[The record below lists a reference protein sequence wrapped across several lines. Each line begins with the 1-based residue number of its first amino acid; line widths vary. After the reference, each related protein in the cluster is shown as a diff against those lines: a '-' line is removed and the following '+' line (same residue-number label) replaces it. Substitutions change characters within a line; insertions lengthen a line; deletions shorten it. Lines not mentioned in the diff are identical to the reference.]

1 MKLVSELSSAA
12 AYPLRSSNL
21 PETERRGLEA
31 RMMDL
36 IARIRAFELELLD
49 LFSQGKLSGTTH
61 TYVGQEVCAAGLY
74 AAIDPERDAVFTNH
88 RCHGHFLAYG
98 GPMPSLL
105 AEIMGKFGGTCGGR
119 GGSQHLCYRRFFSQ
133 GIQGGSMP
141 IAAGY
146 AYLFKQ
152 RQTGGLVVA
161 HIGDGTLGEGIV
173 YETLNLVSLL
183 SLPLLIVLEYN
194 GVAQSTDT
202 ARTTAGDTE
211 ARFRAFGLET
221 DRRRA
226 ADPLALAG
234 HFAEVAQHVRGGRP
248 FVQILDTFRLMPH
261 SKGDDDR
268 PADLLKQAWK
278 QDYFQGLLDR
288 GDSYAH
294 TAWDQARAEVRQL
307 VTNLEGQSQ
316 AELGAVRAYAEP
328 AQPLFT
334 SSADLLPRAD
344 QGDTQRRINELLGM
358 GLDQCLASDS
368 EVLLLGEDLLDP
380 YGGAFKV
387 ARGLSTKYPTR
398 VFSTPISEA
407 AIVGF
412 GNGFAL
418 AGGKAVVEI
427 MFGDFVA
434 LAADQIINQA
444 AKAHFMYGGQVTVPN
459 TIRLVSGGY
468 RGYGPTHSQSLESL
482 FCGVAGLKVV
492 ALSRRHRPQTLLRA
506 AVLDDPTPVVFV
518 ENKLLYS
525 LRPHAAAPVGFHF
538 RPTAPAQAGHYPSL
552 AFSTVEAGKT
562 ADVTV
567 VTYGGM
573 TDMVEEALEHLLLEE
588 ELDFDYFI
596 LTQLSPLHL
605 DEVIASAART
615 QHLVTLEEGP
625 LAFGIGGEVVARVTD
640 ALGGRGLKTA
650 RVGAR
655 DMPIASA
662 RHQEREV
669 LPSWDDI
676 IAAILKT
683 V

>member
-1 MKLVSELSSAA
+1 MKLVSELVNAA
-12 AYPLRSSNL
+12 VHPLRSANL
-21 PETERRGLEA
+21 PEIEREGLQT
-31 RMMDL
+31 RMIDL

-74 AAIDPERDAVFTNH
+74 TAIDPERDAVFTNH

-98 GPMPSLL
+98 GPISSLL
-105 AEIMGKFGGTCGGR
+105 AEIMGKAGGTCGGR

-146 AYLFKQ
+146 AYLFKR

-183 SLPLLIVLEYN
+183 SLPLLIVLEHN

-202 ARTTAGDTE
+202 ARTTAGDIE

-221 DRRRA
+221 DRRQA
-226 ADPLALAG
+226 SDPLALAG
-234 HFAEVAQHVRGGRP
+234 HFAEITQQVRGGRP

-268 PADLLKQAWK
+268 PVETVKKAWK

-288 GDSYAH
+288 GDAH
-294 TAWDQARAEVRQL
+294 AKGAWDRARAEVRQL
-307 VTNLEGQSQ
+307 VTSLESQ
-316 AELGAVRAYAEP
+316 PEAEIAAPTAYAEP
-328 AQPLFT
+328 SRPLFSC
-334 SSADLLPRAD
+334 SSDLLARTEE
-344 QGDTQRRINELLGM
+344 GDTRRRINELLGM
-358 GLDQCLASDS
+358 GLDQCLADDS

-387 ARGLSTKYPTR
+387 SRGLSTKYPTR

-427 MFGDFVA
+427 MFGDFAA
-434 LAADQIINQA
+434 LAADQIVNQA

-468 RGYGPTHSQSLESL
+468 RGYGPTHSQSLEGM

-492 ALSRRHRPQTLLRA
+492 ALSRRHCPRTLLRA
-506 AVLDDPTPVVFV
+506 AVLDDPNPVVFV

-525 LRPHAAAPVGFHF
+525 LRPHVAPPVGFHF
-538 RPTAPAQAGHYPSL
+538 RPTAPANAGHYPSL
-552 AFSTVEAGKT
+552 AFSTVESGQA

-567 VTYGGM
+567 VTYGGI
-573 TDMVEEALEHLLLEE
+573 TDLVEEALEHLILEE

-605 DEVIASAART
+605 DEVVASTTRT
-615 QHLVTLEEGP
+615 RRLVTIEEGA
-625 LAFGIGGEVVARVTD
+625 LAFGIGGEVLARVGESV
-640 ALGGRGLKTA
+640 GGRGLKTA

-655 DMPIASA
+655 DLPIPSA
-662 RHQEREV
+662 RRQERKV
-669 LPSWDDI
+669 LPSREDI
-676 IAAILKT
+676 IAAILRT

>member
-1 MKLVSELSSAA
+1 MNGISPLTTVAVH
-12 AYPLRSSNL
+12 PLRSSSLSATAWEEL
-21 PETERRGLEA
+21 PK
-31 RMMDL
+31 RMIEL
-36 IARIRAFELELLD
+36 IARIRAFELALLD

-74 AAIDPERDAVFTNH
+74 ACIDPERDAVFTNH

-98 GPMPSLL
+98 GPMRALL
-105 AEIMGKFGGTCGGR
+105 AEIMGKVGGTCEGR

-146 AYLFKQ
+146 AYHFQ
-152 RQTGGLVVA
+152 RRRTGGLVIA
-161 HIGDGTLGEGIV
+161 HIGDGTLGEGVV
-173 YETLNLVSLL
+173 YETLNLASLL
-183 SLPLLIVLEYN
+183 SLPLLIVLEHN

-202 ARTTAGDTE
+202 SRTTAGDIE

-221 DRRRA
+221 DRRAA
-226 ADPLALAG
+226 ADPLALAD
-234 HFAEVAQHVRGGRP
+234 HFAEVVRRVRDGRP

-268 PADLLKQAWK
+268 ANDVLETAWK

-288 GDSYAH
+288 GDSRANA
-294 TAWDQARAEVRQL
+294 AWEKARAEVRQL
-307 VTNLEGQSQ
+307 ADQLDGQPD
-316 AELGAVRAYAEP
+316 AELDAVSAYAKP
-328 AQPLFT
+328 PHPLFNN
-334 SSADLLPRAD
+334 SADLLACD
-344 QGDTQRRINELLGM
+344 EQGDTRHRINELLGM
-358 GLDQCLASDS
+358 GLDQCLADDS
-368 EVLLLGEDLLDP
+368 EVLLVGEDLLDP

-387 ARGLSTKYPTR
+387 SRGLSSKHPTQ
-398 VFSTPISEA
+398 VLSTPISEA

-427 MFGDFVA
+427 MFGDFAA

-444 AKAHFMYGGQVTVPN
+444 AKAHFMYGSQVAVAN

-506 AVLDDPTPVVFV
+506 AVVDDPNPVVFV
-518 ENKLLYS
+518 ENKLLYA
-525 LRPHAAAPVGFHF
+525 LRPHAAPPAGFHF
-538 RPTAPAQAGHYPSL
+538 RPTTPADAGHYPSL
-552 AFSTVEAGKT
+552 AFSTVEPGQA
-562 ADVTV
+562 ADMTV
-567 VTYGGM
+567 ATYGGM
-573 TDMVEEALEHLLLEE
+573 TDMVEEALEHLILEE

-605 DEVIASAART
+605 DELTASVART
-615 QHLVTLEEGP
+615 NRLITIEEGS
-625 LAFGIGGEVVARVTD
+625 LAFGIGGEILARVGESL
-640 ALGGRGLKTA
+640 AGRGLKTA

-655 DMPIASA
+655 DLPIPSA
-662 RHQEREV
+662 RRQERQS
-669 LPSWDDI
+669 LPSRDEI
-676 IAAILKT
+676 IAAILRT